1 MVGIGPATLSEKIME
16 SAFNIENWMA
26 VGAACVKMAGFFWP
40 VALAA
45 VPALAWLIVCERRA
59 ERAARLQ

>member
-1 MVGIGPATLSEKIME
+1 ME

>member
-1 MVGIGPATLSEKIME
+1 ME

-45 VPALAWLIVCERRA
+45 VPALAWLNHCERRA